1 MTAKA
6 WYPIVG
12 TIAMWMIH
20 LISLSSL
27 TRLTCTTPDRLW
39 WLHLITIVTGV
50 GALIGIGLGYQLMQV
65 AVIDDSA
72 DSDAGRRRFIGLL
85 GVIVA
90 AANLLLILGEEGMV
104 LAFIHHRCG

>member
-6 WYPIVG
+6 WYPIFG

-20 LISLSSL
+20 LIALSSL

-50 GALIGIGLGYQLMQV
+50 GALVGIGLAYQLMQV
-65 AVIDDSA
+65 AVTDDSA
-72 DSDAGRRRFIGLL
+72 DTDAGRRRFLGLL
-85 GVIVA
+85 GLIVA
-90 AANLLLILGEEGMV
+90 FANLLLIVGEEGMV
-104 LAFIHHRCG
+104 IGLIHHRCG